1 MNARVLRVSAFA
13 KINLSLSVTGVR
25 EDGMHTLRTVMQTVS
40 LCDTVEASRADG
52 LTFSCSVPSLAGE
65 SNLCVRAAKAFF
77 GETGLAPG
85 VSLRLE
91 KRIPTGAGL
100 GGGSADAAAVLRLLN
115 RLYGEP
121 LSEEALYPL
130 AAGLGADV
138 PFCLHGGKCLCT
150 GVGEEL
156 TPLPDGETLYLVIA
170 KGRGSLS
177 TAEMYH
183 RLDED
188 FAETDALN
196 QFEPIAEALLP
207 EIRAVREALRSAG
220 GGGARMTGSGSALFA
235 FFPTVRAAKAA
246 AHTLRTVHRVF
257 AEPCRTVPRAEIT
270 ASPPENFSVFD

>member
-1 MNARVLRVSAFA
+1 MNARVLRASAYA

-25 EDGMHTLRTVMQTVS
+25 ADGMHTLRTVMQTVS

-52 LTFSCSVPSLAGE
+52 LTFSCSVPWLAGE

-77 GETGLAPG
+77 GETRLSPG

-121 LSEEALYPL
+121 LPEDALYPL

-138 PFCLHGGKCLCT
+138 PFCLRGGKCLCT

-156 TPLPDGETLYLVIA
+156 TPLPDGETLYLVVA
-170 KGRGSLS
+170 KGDGSLS
-177 TAEMYH
+177 TAEMYR

-207 EIRAVREALRSAG
+207 EIRAVREALRFAG
-220 GGGARMTGSGSALFA
+220 GEGARMTGSGSALFA
-235 FFPTVRAAKAA
+235 FFPTVRAAETAA
-246 AHTLRTVHRVF
+246 QTLRTEHNVF
-257 AEPCRTVPRAEIT
+257 AEPCRTVSRAEI
-270 ASPPENFSVFD
+270 AAEPPENFSAFD